1 MLLGYRARFR
11 RWTVSGIGIAELVE
25 RLGREDGSVLLVE
38 PLSSLLSDI
47 ATMTVQDLLEL
58 KDLSVVRWEPF
69 NSRISSDI
77 GLQVFQPLFG
87 LLGQPFTQVL

>member
-1 MLLGYRARFR
+1 
-11 RWTVSGIGIAELVE
+11 
-25 RLGREDGSVLLVE
+25 
-38 PLSSLLSDI
+38 
-47 ATMTVQDLLEL
+47 MTVQDLLEL

-87 LLGQPFTQVL
+87 LLSQPFTQVL